1 MAHARC
7 VKDERCQLCIIIIII
22 IIIKYEKITM
32 TLSQPNVAGAL
43 YKVNEDMPMSVDA

>member
-1 MAHARC
+1 MHF
-7 VKDERCQLCIIIIII
+7 QFFISTFFI
-22 IIIKYEKITM
+22 IIIKYEKITE